1 MKKILLEYANMFAYT
16 FTGLIFG
23 LAFFLLFINFYHMQ
37 ELAQTVDVSTYN
49 ETTKASIEEKIETIR
64 NNINVYNQSTYTGS
78 LNIYGLNTA
87 QAKLQSC
94 LDIIESDTMMH
105 YLELDE
111 IGINDSY
118 NFVIDYKNEILNGCL
133 VMQIKSMF
141 NTDTI
146 STLPNFDLVKPYI
159 DMNVDKYGNHIFTPE
174 EIAQMD
180 SDVFR
185 ANESAIMKQL
195 QAGLIGQ
202 QIKNFANFTNPITG
216 DDKIFSREDI
226 GAMSG
231 DEYSANESAIMEQ
244 LKSIGIPTGNELEAS
259 SIFGGGTVYVRPDH
273 THAVTEPKS
282 EAIGEA
288 CQLINP
294 KIFPKQEVSNQISCF
309 FNLLS

>member
-49 ETTKASIEEKIETIR
+49 ETTKASIEQKIETIR

-78 LNIYGLNTA
+78 LNVYGLNTA

-94 LDIIESDTMMH
+94 LDIISSDTMMH

-118 NFVIDYKNEILNGCL
+118 NFVVDYKNEILNDCL

-146 STLPNFDLVKPYI
+146 STLPNFDLIKPYI
-159 DMNVDKYGNHIFTPE
+159 DMDVDMILSADDYVQNNLENSDHYYFTT
-174 EIAQMD
+174 Q
-180 SDVFR
+180 
-185 ANESAIMKQL
+185 AN
-195 QAGLIGQ
+195 
-202 QIKNFANFTNPITG
+202 KNN
-216 DDKIFSREDI
+216 
-226 GAMSG
+226 
-231 DEYSANESAIMEQ
+231 
-244 LKSIGIPTGNELEAS
+244 
-259 SIFGGGTVYVRPDH
+259 
-273 THAVTEPKS
+273 
-282 EAIGEA
+282 
-288 CQLINP
+288 
-294 KIFPKQEVSNQISCF
+294 F
-309 FNLLS
+309 FNLVSDSYSNTMNSYLDSLDLLVEISNWYRSVVVGG